1 MKCRPLNVIGYMR
14 LFGFLWKE
22 VTNAK
27 SFNSAQFPS
36 PHQLNAIT
44 DSKTHNTALINYN
57 TKEKQTNKQTKL
69 MQYMKLKHYLKVR
82 VQQATTQMIYHST
95 SPCVLLKP

>member
-57 TKEKQTNKQTKL
+57 TKEKQTNKQTNKANTVHEV
-69 MQYMKLKHYLKVR
+69 K
-82 VQQATTQMIYHST
+82 T
-95 SPCVLLKP
+95 LLEGTRAAGDK